1 MVGLRSF
8 VQQRDGVPRMRAKLD
23 RGEPATIVAYGT
35 SMTTN
40 GAYLA
45 ALPNALDVFYPRAR
59 DVTLTRIGRNGF
71 DTAWAAFDARTVIA
85 ERPDLVLLEFS
96 INDCTEDALPLIV
109 PALLGIMG
117 QIRAEVPHCE
127 FVFVYLARAVDILA
141 GADAPIRAHEA
152 FAVVTGIPAIDL
164 ASVTAQLVASGRA
177 RFDGE
182 RPDALTTDGV
192 HHTPFAAQAIG
203 EPFAQALIGMLDAS
217 SAPRPLAPLPSF
229 GEAIAAIEGR
239 FGASL
244 ADVVMPSFA
253 FDGGPCARSFDKRY
267 NLLAKDS
274 LTRLLVRATTA
285 RTNPLA
291 GDIFRRARRASPVDF
306 VASPGWG
313 LGGTTRRVGNLDHR
327 EPLLMS
333 TESGALLR
341 FPRCG
346 AFLCLVGFANATS
359 FTVRVDG
366 VETATLAPH
375 TMADAVGQIVL
386 PLCFTDGLT
395 DDAHDI
401 EIRMNGTMMA
411 ISDAYYLEAPA
422 TA

>member
-1 MVGLRSF
+1 MEGLRSF

-59 DVTLTRIGRNGF
+59 DVTLMRIGRNGF
-71 DTAWAAFDARTVIA
+71 DTAWAAFDARAVIA

-141 GADAPIRAHEA
+141 GADAPIRVHEA
-152 FAVVTGIPAIDL
+152 VAALAGISAIDL
-164 ASVTAQLVASGRA
+164 ASVTTQLIASGRA
-177 RFDGE
+177 CFLGD
-182 RPDALTTDGV
+182 RPEALTTDGV

-203 EPFAQALIGMLDAS
+203 EPFAHALIGILDAS
-217 SAPRPLAPLPSF
+217 GAPGVLAPLPSF
-229 GEAIAAIEGR
+229 AEAVAAIERR
-239 FGASL
+239 FGATL
-244 ADVVMPSFA
+244 AGVVTPSFD
-253 FDGGPCARSFDKRY
+253 FDGGTCARAFNARY
-267 NLLAKDS
+267 HLLAEDS
-274 LTRLLVRATTA
+274 LTRLLVRPAGA
-285 RTNPLA
+285 RTGPSA
-291 GDIFRRARRASPVDF
+291 GDVFRRARRAAPADF
-306 VASPGWG
+306 VASSGWG
-313 LGGTTRRVGNLDHR
+313 LGGTTRSVTNLHYS
-327 EPLLMS
+327 EPLLIA
-333 TESGALLR
+333 TEPGARLR
-341 FPRCG
+341 FPHCG
-346 AFLCLVGFANATS
+346 PFLCLVGFANATS
-359 FTVRVDG
+359 FTVVIDG